1 MRLRNVLLAASV
13 LAFPAAA
20 AMAQPIN
27 GLYVGGEIGA
37 NWMQNQKIKNAAV
50 SGEGGVKNP
59 GGKFDGGFGPAV
71 VGSVGYGFGN
81 GLRAEGEFNYRFT
94 HEKLKNAPGN
104 GGGYDNNT
112 YGLMANVL
120 YDIPGVPYVTPYV
133 GAGVG
138 VEMVSSR
145 SAKVYGTDAD
155 DVGSF
160 SGSADNAHLGGQ
172 AIAGVAVPT
181 GVPGLDVTAEYR
193 FLAVVGKDKIK
204 GEVNDPG
211 EASVPGSLSVDN
223 QYNHSI
229 LVGLRYA
236 FGAAPAP
243 AAAPAPMPAPMA
255 AAPAPAPAR
264 TYLVFFD
271 WDKAD
276 LTPRAHQIISEA
288 AQNSTRV
295 QVTQIEVDGHADR
308 SGTPAYNM
316 KLSQR
321 RAQAV
326 ASELIRL
333 GVPQNEIFVQ
343 AFGDTHPLVPTAAG
357 VREPQ
362 NRRVEI
368 ILK

>member
-13 LAFPAAA
+13 LAFPAAM

-27 GLYVGGEIGA
+27 GLYVGGELGA
-37 NWMQNQKIKNAAV
+37 NWQQNQKITGV
-50 SGEGGVKNP
+50 SVKGEKSIKNP
-59 GGKFDGGFGPAV
+59 GGKYENGFGPALI
-71 VGSVGYGFGN
+71 GSVGYGFGN
-81 GLRAEGEFNYRFT
+81 GLRAEGELNYRYT
-94 HEKLKNAPGN
+94 NNKIKDVD
-104 GGGYDNNT
+104 GGHGSLDHHT
-112 YGLMANVL
+112 YGMMANVL
-120 YDIPGVPYVTPYV
+120 YDINGVPYVTPYV

-138 VEMVSSR
+138 LEMVSTRGFKLQANGDNSQG
-145 SAKVYGTDAD
+145 Y
-155 DVGSF
+155 SF
-160 SGSADNAHLGGQ
+160 SGDNPHFGAQ

-193 FLAVVGKDKIK
+193 FLAVVGKDKLK
-204 GEVNDPG
+204 GTYYDAGVNSAATITSGD
-211 EASVPGSLSVDN
+211 
-223 QYNHSI
+223 QYNHSV

-243 AAAPAPMPAPMA
+243 APMAPAPMVAPI

-288 AQNSTRV
+288 AQNSTKV

-316 KLSQR
+316 KLSQN

-368 ILK
+368 VLK